1 MDGWRIDVGYPE
13 DREAAE
19 RRLREEATATGEAVE
34 ASTDA
39 SAE

>member
-19 RRLREEATATGEAVE
+19 ERLQDDEAVE
-34 ASTDA
+34 VAAT
-39 SAE
+39 AE